1 MELNKAKKNYYL
13 GIDIGGTK
21 CAVLAGTENIV
32 ILEKIK
38 FATETE
44 KGAENTIVNILKN
57 AAYIIEK
64 LNDYNLAAIGITC
77 GGPLDSKKGLIMS
90 PPNLP
95 GWDNIPIT
103 KIIEDNFDVPVFL
116 QNDAN
121 ACALAEW
128 QFGAGKGTIN
138 MIFLTFGTG
147 LGAGLILDGR
157 LYSGTNDLAGEVGHI
172 RLAEDGPLG
181 YDKKGSFEGFC
192 SGAGIARLAKK
203 IIGEKINKGKKIS
216 FIENENELQNI
227 TTKKLAE
234 AAINGDETAIEVF
247 KISGKYLGMGLS
259 ILIDIINPERIV
271 IGSVFARNPQL
282 FEASFQESI
291 EKEALKPAV
300 AVCEIVPAAL
310 GDQVGDYASLSVAM
324 NGIHSQQSKL
334 NNYASRKSS
343 AYSE

>member
-1 MELNKAKKNYYL
+1 MESDKSNKRYFL

-21 CAVLAGTENIV
+21 CAVIAGMENME
-32 ILEKIK
+32 ILDRIQ
-38 FATETE
+38 FLTETD
-44 KGAENTIVNILKN
+44 KGAENTIINILDKVKSL
-57 AAYIIEK
+57 IER
-64 LNDYNLAAIGITC
+64 LNDYNLVAIGITC
-77 GGPLDSKKGLIMS
+77 GGPLDSKTGLIMS

-95 GWDNIPIT
+95 GWDKIPIT
-103 KIIEDNFDVPVFL
+103 KLIEDNFDVPVFL

-128 QFGAGKGTIN
+128 RFGAGKGTNN

-157 LYSGTNDLAGEVGHI
+157 LYAGTNDLAGEVGHI

-203 IIGEKINKGKKIS
+203 IIRKKMNKGKKIS
-216 FIENENELQNI
+216 FIENENELQKL
-227 TTKKLAE
+227 TTEKLAE
-234 AAINGDETAIEVF
+234 AAINGDKTAIKIF
-247 KISGKYLGMGLS
+247 KKSGKYLGIGLS

-282 FEASFQESI
+282 FEAACSSVI
-291 EKEALKPAV
+291 EKEALKLAA

-310 GDQVGDYASLSVAM
+310 GDKVGDYASLSVAI
-324 NGIHSQQSKL
+324 NGILSQQSEL
-334 NNYASRKSS
+334 NNYASKK
-343 AYSE
+343 YSTNS